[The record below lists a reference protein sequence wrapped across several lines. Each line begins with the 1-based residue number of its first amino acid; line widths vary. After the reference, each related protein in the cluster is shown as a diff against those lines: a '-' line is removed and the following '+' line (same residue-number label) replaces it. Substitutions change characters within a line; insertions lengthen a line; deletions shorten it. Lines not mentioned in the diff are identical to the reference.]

1 MNSAYKDKTWEAEAE
16 TEGEG
21 EYEIVDNIITQQQP
35 AFKETRAASISG
47 VPASKYTNI
56 KIISR

>member
-1 MNSAYKDKTWEAEAE
+1 MSSVYKDKTWEAEAE
-16 TEGEG
+16 TEGG

-35 AFKETRAASISG
+35 AFKETTAASISG